1 MRSRTF
7 FLALVLCA
15 SGCANRNE
23 EARAQIASMVHEI
36 VPADRAERLAFRA
49 EMREL
54 LANQRYARLA
64 AIADSL
70 RRTHA
75 EFGDAKYGV
84 SEFVSAFGLTG
95 TPYEKDSEAW
105 LASLRDLERWRAAV
119 PASPLPDVA
128 LAQTFVNLAWKAR
141 GGGYAFT
148 VRDTGWAGF
157 DSALKRARDVL
168 DTAATK
174 RPLGIEWYL
183 VSQRVALGQGWP
195 SDESQKLFEGAIACD
210 STCAL
215 AYWQRADFLLPR
227 WYGEPGE
234 WEAWLEQAVRPLAP
248 DEADRI
254 YAAVCVE
261 MSHFHRNLYE
271 EAQLSW
277 PRIHHGLVVSLRRH
291 PDSQSLL
298 QEFAFNAVM
307 AGDVHTAHEMLR
319 LTGPRFDVDVW
330 RSRRAFSD
338 LYIYVQARDAD
349 VTTASTH

>member
-15 SGCANRNE
+15 SGCANRYE

-36 VPADRAERLAFRA
+36 VPVERTERLAFRA

-54 LANQRYARLA
+54 LANQRYARLVA
-64 AIADSL
+64 VADSL
-70 RRTHA
+70 RRTRA
-75 EFGDAKYGV
+75 EFGDGEYALLQ
-84 SEFVSAFGLTG
+84 FFSAFSLTG
-95 TPYEKDSEAW
+95 TPQEKESEAW
-105 LASLRDLERWRAAV
+105 LTSIRDLERWRSAM

-141 GGGYAFT
+141 GGGYSFT

-168 DTAATK
+168 DTAGTK
-174 RPLGIEWYL
+174 RPLGVEYYV
-183 VSQRVALGQGWP
+183 VSQRVALGQGWT
-195 SDESQKLFEGAIACD
+195 SEENQKLFEGAIACD
-210 STCAL
+210 STCVP

-227 WYGEPGE
+227 WYGKPGE

-248 DEADRI
+248 DDADRV

-319 LTGPRFDVDVW
+319 LTGPRFDPEVW